1 MIVTNKNRSTC
12 FTRKSW
18 NGNEGYVK
26 EKEKKM
32 AATPCLLS
40 PLMPA
45 KKRKSTSKNIIINI
59 SMILLS
65 VVFKWQACCHREITG
80 VVGRY

>member
-1 MIVTNKNRSTC
+1 
-12 FTRKSW
+12 
-18 NGNEGYVK
+18 
-26 EKEKKM
+26 M